1 MKSIK
6 NSLHLFRYNVVAIIF
21 FEIIYRIIA
30 LAVFVPVIYSLLNY
44 SVKFADIPYLTTENM
59 DLYFKSPSTYGLFFI
74 GVIFFAFFILIDI
87 SALIYAMEASFRC
100 EKINSLEMLFMGILN
115 SIRIINPK
123 NMGIAVYVILVI
135 PFIYT
140 VTISGT
146 IAGFKIP
153 EVFIR
158 FVSENKL
165 IFLIIAVIYLILCL
179 VEIFFIFAIN
189 YYSLYKL
196 NYRES
201 VVMSKKTIKHHK
213 LKLLFGIIMWNLIIT
228 VLLFLFQGV
237 LSSALIGLIKHILPY
252 KKAYFVVR
260 DVLKISFIILYIVFS
275 MLATPFI
282 YAYICNTFHELE
294 DTGTYEEYIKVLEKR
309 ENENADNAKKKKRD
323 MRTYAA
329 LIILALV
336 LNGVYIYLGVN
347 NKVSLNIAYSTNAS
361 VTAHRGDSE
370 HAPENTM
377 EAIKLAVEN
386 QADIVEIDVRQTK
399 DGEFVIM
406 HDESLERTAG
416 VDKAVGEV
424 EMGFVEHLD
433 AGEWFSS
440 EYKNTR
446 IPTLEEVL
454 IYGKEND
461 VFLNIELKPADTD
474 ENYVEGVLA
483 LIEKYDYTNDCFIAS
498 SDYDLIKEVKKQN
511 DEIQT
516 LYILKMAFG
525 DFGDMEYVDAFSVR
539 HNFISREMVNNIHR
553 NGKKIYAWTINT
565 EESIKKVLLMDVDGV
580 ISDDPYQAK
589 KIIYGANDSLVTDW
603 FERLMKEY

>member
-6 NSLHLFRYNVVAIIF
+6 NSLQLFRYNVIAIIF
-21 FEIIYRIIA
+21 FELIYRIIA
-30 LAVFVPVIYSLLNY
+30 LAFFVPVIYSLLNY

-87 SALIYAMEASFRC
+87 SALIYAMEASFKC
-100 EKINSLEMLFMGILN
+100 EKTNSLEMLFMGVLN
-115 SIRIINPK
+115 AIRIINPK

-158 FVSENKL
+158 FVLENKL
-165 IFLIIAVIYLILCL
+165 IFLIIAVVYLILCL
-179 VEIFFIFAIN
+179 IEIFFVFAIN

-196 NYRES
+196 SYRES

-213 LKLLFGIIMWNLIIT
+213 LKLLFGIVMWNLIIT
-228 VLLFLFQGV
+228 ILLFLLQGV
-237 LSSALIGLIKHILPY
+237 LSSAVIGLIKHILPY

-260 DVLKISFIILYIVFS
+260 DILKISFIILYIIFS

-294 DTGTYEEYIKVLEKR
+294 DAGTYEEYIKVLEKR
-309 ENENADNAKKKKRD
+309 ENENADNTKKKKRD
-323 MRTYAA
+323 RRTYVIM
-329 LIILALV
+329 IILALV

-416 VDKAVGEV
+416 VDRTVGEV
-424 EMGFVEHLD
+424 EMDFVKHLD

-440 EYKNTR
+440 EYKNTK

-483 LIEKYDYTNDCFIAS
+483 LIEKYDYVKDCFVAS
-498 SDYDLIKEVKKQN
+498 SDYDLIKEVKMQN

-525 DFGDMEYVDAFSVR
+525 DFGNMEYVDAFSVR
-539 HNFISREMVNNIHR
+539 HNFISREMVNDIHR